1 MKLPWAHCFSNA
13 TLHKMG
19 SCFGLDLPISP
30 PGGGKSR
37 SCFISQPSPR
47 FLPLTHP
54 GISSKSL
61 APLHAIQLGQ
71 MLELSERRGSSLHG
85 SSGEQPPCSTPTALV
100 TSQQQ
105 QLQLGGYESS
115 DTLAGIHCMPPV
127 SMTRSTH
134 TELGLARPQGY
145 RELHAAHGVQLHL
158 HHTGQ
163 PPLPGSWLL
172 HKQQLLV
179 PPKHSSHGLEL

>member
-1 MKLPWAHCFSNA
+1 MKLPWVHCFSNA

-30 PGGGKSR
+30 PGGGKTR

-47 FLPLTHP
+47 SLPLTHP

-85 SSGEQPPCSTPTALV
+85 SSGEQPPCSTPMALV

-179 PPKHSSHGLEL
+179 PPKPSSHGLEL

>member
-1 MKLPWAHCFSNA
+1 MKLPWAHYFSKA

-30 PGGGKSR
+30 PRGGKSR
-37 SCFISQPSPR
+37 SCFISQPSAP

-54 GISSKSL
+54 GISSQSP
-61 APLHAIQLGQ
+61 APLHALQLGQ

-85 SSGEQPPCSTPTALV
+85 SSGEQPLCSTPMALV
-100 TSQQQ
+100 TSQRQPPH
-105 QLQLGGYESS
+105 LGGYESS

-134 TELGLARPQGY
+134 TELGLARSQGY
-145 RELHAAHGVQLHL
+145 RELHAAHGVHFHL

-163 PPLPGSWLL
+163 PPPPGSWLL
-172 HKQQLLV
+172 DKQLLLV
-179 PPKHSSHGLEL
+179 PQKPSSHGLEL